1 MSLNNDDGD
10 EDVIAIVM
18 MIKFKTPPPLTEYL
32 VCAR

>member
-18 MIKFKTPPPLTEYL
+18 MIKFKKLPPLTEYL